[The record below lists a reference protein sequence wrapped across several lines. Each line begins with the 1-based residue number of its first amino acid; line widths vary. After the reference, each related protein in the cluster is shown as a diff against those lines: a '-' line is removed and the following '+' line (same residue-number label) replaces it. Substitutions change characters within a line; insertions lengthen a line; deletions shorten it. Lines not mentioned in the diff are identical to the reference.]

1 MLKYKRR
8 GSSNC
13 SMQHVMDGIF
23 AFTYEKGLV
32 PTAGRV
38 YDFEH
43 IRDAAAA
50 RDVSVNGKTAV
61 VT

>member
-1 MLKYKRR
+1 
-8 GSSNC
+8 
-13 SMQHVMDGIF
+13 MQHVMDGIF